1 VAPQA
6 FDNSHY
12 QEVIMSKKE
21 KKAARKAKKAAGK
34 SVAKEDMEPK
44 GEIQDTPVET
54 QREPAELKKD
64 STKVRPKRTLL
75 IAVTAV
81 LVVGGIFFAWHF
93 ISAGS
98 GGVHYVTQPAA
109 FADITASVTETG
121 TVNAINQVSI
131 GSEVSGTIRS
141 IGVDFNSVVKAGQVL
156 ATLDPTTYQAAEHSA
171 QASLDLAKANLNS
184 AHRTVKKMTEL
195 VEMANLT
202 VQRDEDLLTKGLINK
217 NQVDLDRTAA
227 EAAKQDA
234 LVSEAQVQVATSQVN
249 VTLGQLQQSQFSLSK
264 TVILSP
270 YDGIIILRNVSI
282 GQTVAA
288 SLQTPTLFTLAT
300 TALPTTATSRAPV
313 APPLPATLKKPSA
326 KTIMSTPPIALTVS
340 LATPALPA
348 SDPQNTPIEA
358 AAGGL
363 TDMQVDTSVDE
374 ADVGTVKND
383 ASATITVPAF
393 PNVIF
398 PGTVNQV
405 RLNPSIIQNVVTY
418 DAVVTVHDTTGRLFP
433 GMTAQVNII
442 TAAHTHVLSVPIAAV
457 LYRPLP
463 AKGSRKAPASATAG
477 AGVAQ
482 TGGTAPST
490 AVAGAPGSKVLVW
503 VLRDG
508 KPVSVRV
515 VIGLSDN
522 KNMEIIS
529 GTLAEGDRLITS
541 EGNGIAP

>member
-1 VAPQA
+1 
-6 FDNSHY
+6 
-12 QEVIMSKKE
+12 
-21 KKAARKAKKAAGK
+21 
-34 SVAKEDMEPK
+34 
-44 GEIQDTPVET
+44 
-54 QREPAELKKD
+54 
-64 STKVRPKRTLL
+64 
-75 IAVTAV
+75 
-81 LVVGGIFFAWHF
+81 
-93 ISAGS
+93 
-98 GGVHYVTQPAA
+98 
-109 FADITASVTETG
+109 
-121 TVNAINQVSI
+121 
-131 GSEVSGTIRS
+131 
-141 IGVDFNSVVKAGQVL
+141 
-156 ATLDPTTYQAAEHSA
+156 
-171 QASLDLAKANLNS
+171 
-184 AHRTVKKMTEL
+184 
-195 VEMANLT
+195 
-202 VQRDEDLLTKGLINK
+202 
-217 NQVDLDRTAA
+217 
-227 EAAKQDA
+227 
-234 LVSEAQVQVATSQVN
+234 
-249 VTLGQLQQSQFSLSK
+249 
-264 TVILSP
+264 
-270 YDGIIILRNVSI
+270 
-282 GQTVAA
+282 
-288 SLQTPTLFTLAT
+288 
-300 TALPTTATSRAPV
+300 
-313 APPLPATLKKPSA
+313 
-326 KTIMSTPPIALTVS
+326 
-340 LATPALPA
+340 
-348 SDPQNTPIEA
+348 
-358 AAGGL
+358 
-363 TDMQVDTSVDE
+363 MQVDTSVDE

-503 VLRDG
+503 VLRDD